1 MRIKPGVGRR
11 TPCGGGLPPVGRG
24 RQAGGPVCVEPI
36 AEVFSAEACNDGVI
50 TWLDVFGLAFGQGF
64 HGIVDITKEDSSRET
79 LANHST
85 RFTWGPEKFRILR
98 SRQSL
103 CTKVRCRLKS
113 IR

>member
-11 TPCGGGLPPVGRG
+11 TPCGGGLPPVGRR
-24 RQAGGPVCVEPI
+24 RQASGPVCVESI

-50 TWLDVFGLAFGQGF
+50 AWLDVFGLAFGQGF

-85 RFTWGPEKFRILR
+85 RFTRGPEKFGI
-98 SRQSL
+98 
-103 CTKVRCRLKS
+103 LKS
-113 IR
+113 GQSVITK